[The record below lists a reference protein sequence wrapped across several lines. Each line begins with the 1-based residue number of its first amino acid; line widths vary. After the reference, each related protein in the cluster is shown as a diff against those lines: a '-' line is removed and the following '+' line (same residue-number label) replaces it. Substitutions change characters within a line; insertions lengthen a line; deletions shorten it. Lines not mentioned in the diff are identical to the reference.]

1 MTGDIETV
9 RHVIED
15 TIREQL
21 EGAVID
27 SVKVYEDFDHDGDP
41 ILRVFVIYDDKASK
55 LDTGK
60 TVGMV
65 RHIWKKLEE
74 RAVAEDRFP
83 IISYISRS
91 DAKRLNAATA

>member
-1 MTGDIETV
+1 MTSHIRTV
-9 RHVIED
+9 QAVIEG

-27 SVKVYEDFDHDGDP
+27 SVEVHEDVDHDEDP
-41 ILRVFVIYDDKASK
+41 ILRVFVIYDDKVSR
-55 LDTGK
+55 LDPGK

-65 RHIWKKLEE
+65 RHVRDKLEHE
-74 RAVAEDRFP
+74 AGGEDRFP
-83 IISYISRS
+83 IISYISRT